1 MPLVHS
7 HTIGGS
13 GNWLRGAVAFLF
25 VWGLGQFIGP
35 LSPLLLLAS
44 GAMLPCCAVLTRT
57 SVLYARATRTS
68 RLHGVRTRGAGQL
81 ALRRHALRVRVP
93 ASRTAR
99 TVAPHRWWVTV
110 VLIALLAFP
119 YLVPEASLYSPAFCR
134 FSLSMAGWLKG
145 GSTLW
150 ITDEERSAC
159 PALAPDLAP
168 APALPFP
175 LSLTLTLTLA
185 LALALAPTRS
195 RCSERCLRTNRAAA
209 ASWSASSTSYYYCC

>member
-7 HTIGGS
+7 HTIGAS
-13 GNWLRGAVAFLF
+13 GNWLRGAIAFLF

-44 GAMLPCCAVLTRT
+44 GAMLPCCAVLHVRPGA
-57 SVLYARATRTS
+57 SVQCTLATRTS
-68 RLHGVRTRGAGQL
+68 RLHGVCTRGAGQL
-81 ALRRHALRVRVP
+81 ASRRHALGARTCRKCRVP
-93 ASRTAR
+93 WH
-99 TVAPHRWWVTV
+99 PRWWVTF

-150 ITDEERSAC
+150 ITDEV
-159 PALAPDLAP
+159 LG
-168 APALPFP
+168 
-175 LSLTLTLTLA
+175 
-185 LALALAPTRS
+185 
-195 RCSERCLRTNRAAA
+195 
-209 ASWSASSTSYYYCC
+209 